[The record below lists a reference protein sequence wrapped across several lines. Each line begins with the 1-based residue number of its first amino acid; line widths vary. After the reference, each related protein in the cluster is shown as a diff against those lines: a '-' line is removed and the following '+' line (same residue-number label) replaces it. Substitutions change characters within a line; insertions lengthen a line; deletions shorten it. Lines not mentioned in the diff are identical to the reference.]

1 MSTGLRS
8 QIAPKGL
15 SFNLSDFYI
24 SDKYATILTVI
35 SYPKYIMPGYL
46 ASLTNMS
53 GIKVVVKHIPVPFQ
67 EMSKMLNKQVADLK
81 QRYHDERDQ
90 TTKERIRQDAESL
103 EYFISMLAG
112 SQARIFDFQMHIMIT
127 ANTKEELELKKLNV
141 KNYLDAMELRAVSLR
156 FEQEKVLKSILPIF
170 PKQEIEERIG
180 TPIPSVTIAAMYP
193 FIFDSIKDPGLS
205 CLFGVDFS
213 GGVILFNQ
221 FLYKIRKEHNRN
233 NANMIMLGTSGS
245 GKSTAAKLLLRTHI
259 RNGCQIVIIDPEDEF
274 RDITTAYGGDSVD
287 IGKGGEFGLINPL
300 EIVIDADEEEIK
312 QGLGY
317 TVLTRTLQFLKAF
330 MRYYDPSIEEDVL
343 VMFSEVVQDTYK
355 RFGIDFNTDFS
366 KFTSADYPT
375 FSDVYATIKGRLM
388 SMTEITQE
396 RDIME
401 RLELK
406 VRPIT
411 KELKF
416 YFDGHTTLRKNSDF
430 MVFNIKELI
439 NSDSTI
445 KNALFFNVLKYA
457 WGLCLDYSVDTVLMV
472 DEAHVLLGDKNTLG
486 AEFLAQVQRR
496 ARKYNTGT
504 ILITQQPSD
513 FVANEQI
520 LMHGKAIFDNAAY
533 YLVMGLKKQAVDDL
547 SLLIDLNESE
557 KESIKR
563 YSQGEAL
570 FVCGSRRMRI
580 NVAVTQAEL
589 ESFGAGGG
597 F

>member
-1 MSTGLRS
+1 MSTSIRS
-8 QIAPKGL
+8 QLAPKGL
-15 SFNLSDFYI
+15 SFNPSDFFI
-24 SDKYATILTVI
+24 SDKYATILTIV
-35 SYPKYIMPGYL
+35 SFPKYIVPGYL
-46 ASLTNMS
+46 SSLTNMP

-67 EMSKMLNKQVADLK
+67 TMSKMLNRQVADLREK
-81 QRYHDERDQ
+81 YQHERDQ
-90 TTKERIRQDAESL
+90 TMRERYRQDAESL
-103 EYFISMLAG
+103 EYFTSMLAG

-127 ANTKEELELKKLNV
+127 ADTKEELELKKVNV
-141 KNYLDAMELRAVSLR
+141 KNYLDAMELKGISLR

-170 PKQEIEERIG
+170 PSQDIEQRIG

-205 CLFGVDFS
+205 TLLGVDFS

-221 FLYKIRKEHNRN
+221 FLYKIRKENNRN
-233 NANMIMLGTSGS
+233 NANMIILGTSGS
-245 GKSTAAKLLLRTHI
+245 GKSTAAKVMLRTHI
-259 RNGCQIVIIDPEDEF
+259 RNGCQIVAIDPEDEL
-274 RDITTAYGGDSVD
+274 REITQTYGGDTVD

-300 EIVIDADEEEIK
+300 EVVIDADEEEIR

-330 MRYYDPSIEEDVL
+330 LKYYDPTITEDVL
-343 VMFSEVVQDTYK
+343 TMFSEIVQDTYK

-366 KFTSADYPT
+366 RFTSKDYPT

-388 SMTEITQE
+388 SMTEQTQE

-406 VRPIT
+406 IRPIT
-411 KELKF
+411 KELRF
-416 YFDGHTTLRKNSDF
+416 YFDGHTTLSRDSDF
-430 MVFNIKELI
+430 MVFNIKELM
-439 NSDSTI
+439 NTDSNI
-445 KNALFFNVLKYA
+445 RNALFFNVLKYA
-457 WGLCLDYSVDTVLMV
+457 WGLCLDFNVDTVLMV
-472 DEAHVLLGDKNTLG
+472 DEAHVLLGANNVLG

-504 ILITQQPSD
+504 IIITQQPSD
-513 FVANEQI
+513 FADPGVI
-520 LMHGKAIFDNAAY
+520 MHGKAIFDNASY
-533 YLVMGLKKQAVDDL
+533 YLVMGLKKQAVEDL
-547 SLLIDLNESE
+547 SLLIDLNDSE

-570 FVCGSRRMRI
+570 FVCGNRRMRI
-580 NVAVTQAEL
+580 NIAVTKEEL
-589 ESFGAGGG
+589 DSFGSSGG